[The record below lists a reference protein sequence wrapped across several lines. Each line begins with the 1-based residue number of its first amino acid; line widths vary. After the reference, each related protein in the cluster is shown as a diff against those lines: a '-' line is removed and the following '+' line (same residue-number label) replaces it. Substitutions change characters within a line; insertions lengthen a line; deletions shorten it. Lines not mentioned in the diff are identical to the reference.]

1 MEGQL
6 AKVFSR
12 GWRVM
17 CGLVGALGFYALF
30 VTYVAVAEPRE
41 LPLEDAMI
49 WAGIWGVALGV
60 CIVLGMR
67 LCADWLAGK
76 PLKREFSWV
85 TRKWMSVSLIVGSV
99 GFTWYMLCTITGEEE
114 MLSSGW
120 NWVLLGIAISTI
132 SIAMRKMRQE
142 GRMRQ

>member
-1 MEGQL
+1 MEEQL

-17 CGLVGALGFYALF
+17 CGLVGTLGFYALF

-49 WAGIWGVALGV
+49 WAGIWGAAVGV

-85 TRKWMSVSLIVGSV
+85 TRKWMSASLI
-99 GFTWYMLCTITGEEE
+99 LCTITGEEE